1 MKKDHLNNSLQHYR
15 KKIDEIDL
23 KILSLLADRISLIK
37 KVGEL
42 KKEYRDKFF
51 IKSAREADMI
61 KNLISKNNA
70 DFPKSLIVNIW
81 RKIITTANIN
91 EQSIKLLVHNPSNI
105 LEYEYLIKE
114 YYSSEVPILNRK
126 NVSDIIFE
134 LENNLANIAIF
145 PLPKLNSE
153 IKEKEDVDQNWWI
166 SIANSNKGL
175 KVFTKIPF
183 IYDIKDGNH
192 QLVALAI
199 KDAEES
205 SEDLSLVCIKTDNN
219 ITKSQIILAF
229 EEENISA
236 NILKFV
242 KVKNFE
248 NINFSLVELDGFYL
262 KDNLK
267 FKRFL
272 NHNIRPSAQ
281 IIGHY
286 PRQISGN

>member
-153 IKEKEDVDQNWWI
+153 IKEKEDIDQNWWI

-183 IYDIKDGNH
+183 IYDIKDENH

-262 KDNLK
+262 EDNLK

>member
-91 EQSIKLLVHNPSNI
+91 EQSIKLLIHNPSNI

-153 IKEKEDVDQNWWI
+153 IKEKEDIDQNWWI

-183 IYDIKDGNH
+183 IYDIKDENH

-219 ITKSQIILAF
+219 ITESQIILAF

-242 KVKNFE
+242 KIENFE
-248 NINFSLVELDGFYL
+248 NVNFSLVELDGFYL
-262 KDNLK
+262 EDDLK

-272 NHNIRPSAQ
+272 NHKIKPSAQ

-286 PRQISGN
+286 PRQIFC

>member
-23 KILSLLADRISLIK
+23 KILSLLADRISLIT
-37 KVGEL
+37 KVGDL
-42 KKEYRDKFF
+42 KKEYQDKFF

-61 KNLISKNNA
+61 KNLIKKNNIN
-70 DFPKSLIVNIW
+70 FPKSLIVNIW

-91 EQSIKLLVHNPSNI
+91 EQSIKLLVYNPNNI

-114 YYSSEVPILNRK
+114 YYSSEVPILSCN
-126 NVSDIIFE
+126 NAEDIISQI
-134 LENNLANIAIF
+134 ENNLANIAIF
-145 PLPKLNSE
+145 PLPKLNSKTE
-153 IKEKEDVDQNWWI
+153 KKEDINQNWWI
-166 SIANSNKGL
+166 SIANNSKGL

-183 IYDIKDGNH
+183 IEDNKNH

-205 SEDLSLVCIKTDNN
+205 SEDFSLVCIKTDKN
-219 ITKSQIILAF
+219 IARSQILTAF

-236 NILKFV
+236 NMLKFV
-242 KVKNFE
+242 KIENFE
-248 NINFSLVELDGFYL
+248 NINFSLVELEGFYL
-262 KDNLK
+262 EDSLK

-272 NHNIRPSAQ
+272 NNKIKPVAQ

-286 PRQISGN
+286 PRQIS

>member
-91 EQSIKLLVHNPSNI
+91 EQSIKLLIHNPSNI

-153 IKEKEDVDQNWWI
+153 IKEKEDINQNWWI

-183 IYDIKDGNH
+183 IYDIKDENH

-219 ITKSQIILAF
+219 ITESQIMLAF

-242 KVKNFE
+242 KIENFE
-248 NINFSLVELDGFYL
+248 NVNFSLVELDGFYL
-262 KDNLK
+262 EDDLK

-272 NHNIRPSAQ
+272 NHKIKPSAQ

-286 PRQISGN
+286 PRQIFC